1 MIVQDNFGSIIQD
14 KKVCD
19 IHMVRP
25 RIHDTLKYIYTLYAN
40 YIRQF

>member
-19 IHMVRP
+19 IH
-25 RIHDTLKYIYTLYAN
+25 IHIYTLYAN